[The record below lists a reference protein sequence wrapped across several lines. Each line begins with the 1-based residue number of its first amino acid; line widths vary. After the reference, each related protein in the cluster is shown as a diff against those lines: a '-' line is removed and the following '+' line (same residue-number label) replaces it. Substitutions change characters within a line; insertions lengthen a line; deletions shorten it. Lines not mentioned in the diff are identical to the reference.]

1 MPSKFRQCGI
11 PWNWGLWY
19 CLGCWEPLTMSGVN
33 DRLTFLRDA
42 AERKR
47 ELEDRYGLT
56 TTRFQAK
63 RENPG
68 SAVCSITARQP
79 KRPPQAPTFRPPT
92 VAVVRPKSL
101 ALSAVAKWQPK
112 AASSTARS
120 ADCVHLEDQQIR
132 KLQQG
137 AVSQGYKSHTDR
149 YDKDDTCRANCF
161 RHLTCPAPRY
171 LQYITL
177 EWANVEGPDH
187 APGYERHG

>member
-1 MPSKFRQCGI
+1 
-11 PWNWGLWY
+11 
-19 CLGCWEPLTMSGVN
+19 MSGVN

-56 TTRFQAK
+56 TTQFQAIQ
-63 RENPG
+63 ENHG

-92 VAVVRPKSL
+92 VAVVRPKSP

-120 ADCVHLEDQQIR
+120 ADCVHLKDQKFR

-149 YDKDDTCRANCF
+149 YEKDEQYRANCLS
-161 RHLTCPAPRY
+161 HLPFPTPRY
-171 LQYITL
+171 LQYSTL